1 MHRKHKHQLK
11 KIIVMK
17 TIDLIK
23 NNWTEIKLQLKKKY
37 PQLTEAD
44 LKYAA
49 GYENE
54 FFHNLE
60 LKLGMNREQLMT
72 VLSSMKMEDN
82 F

>member
-1 MHRKHKHQLK
+1 
-11 KIIVMK
+11 MK
-17 TIDLIK
+17 TINSIRS
-23 NNWTEIKLQLKKKY
+23 NWTKIKLQLKQKY

-44 LKYAA
+44 LKFVD

-54 FFHNLE
+54 FYRNLE

-72 VLSSMKMEDN
+72 ILSSLILEKS

>member
-1 MHRKHKHQLK
+1 ME
-11 KIIVMK
+11 
-17 TIDLIK
+17 TINSIRS
-23 NNWTEIKLQLKKKY
+23 NWTKIKLQLKQKY

-44 LKYAA
+44 LKFVD

-54 FFHNLE
+54 FYRNLE

-72 VLSSMKMEDN
+72 ILSSLILEKS